1 MEAGEA
7 ETEEEAVVVTENVQ
21 RLPCSVEKI
30 IFPALDQSVK
40 KVNYVVEVLEVSARS
55 TFCVV
60 FVQVWRTAEFCESR
74 LICGKDCQ

>member
-40 KVNYVVEVLEVSARS
+40 KVNYAVEVLEVSARS

-60 FVQVWRTAEFCESR
+60 FVQV
-74 LICGKDCQ
+74 CGGQQSFVNRV